1 MTELQLGVPPAGSSI
16 TNITHLSSLRL
27 LGEPDR
33 QGEVSR
39 GGTECRC
46 RGKTPL
52 RHCRIRRKGA
62 QRSGGAARGSF
73 PSRLFL
79 GKLYLE
85 FLSVLH
91 SSSPPNTHLPA
102 APAVVRSPKPS
113 FPSCP
118 RALGSPCVSQAWCL
132 GGIRCILPAFLPV
145 FLVLLIFCLHPG
157 QQSLFCSS
165 LSLAA
170 ISPGL
175 GCR

>member
-1 MTELQLGVPPAGSSI
+1 MTELQLGVSPAGNSI

-27 LGEPDR
+27 LGAPDR
-33 QGEVSR
+33 QGEVAR
-39 GGTECRC
+39 GGNECRC

-52 RHCRIRRKGA
+52 RHCQVRRKGA

-91 SSSPPNTHLPA
+91 SSSPPNTHLPV
-102 APAVVRSPKPS
+102 APAQAFFSKLP
-113 FPSCP
+113 
-118 RALGSPCVSQAWCL
+118 PCSWLSLRVPGLVSWC
-132 GGIRCILPAFLPV
+132 IRCILPAFLPI

-165 LSLAA
+165 LSLTA